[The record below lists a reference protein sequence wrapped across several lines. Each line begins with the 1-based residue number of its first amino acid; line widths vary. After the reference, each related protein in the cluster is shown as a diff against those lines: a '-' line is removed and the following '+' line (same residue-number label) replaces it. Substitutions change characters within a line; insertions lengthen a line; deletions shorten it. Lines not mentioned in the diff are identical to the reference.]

1 MPLPTR
7 GLVRGHR
14 SARVDRRT
22 SVALCR
28 GRMRRV
34 ASARH
39 FTFEGVHGPP
49 LFKARSPRSY
59 TVPAESGAT
68 HATVAVAATIL
79 LPVVNHFPYK
89 NLYVYRLRPQNLILQ
104 FADCGSRE
112 PTLDPG
118 LRETAK
124 IAFLTFSVFDPRL
137 QGSARRVLH
146 PHIAI

>member
-22 SVALCR
+22 SVALVSGQDASRRFRASFYVR
-28 GRMRRV
+28 GCPWP
-34 ASARH
+34 ASLQ
-39 FTFEGVHGPP
+39 GQV
-49 LFKARSPRSY
+49 PRSY

-79 LPVVNHFPYK
+79 LPVVKHFPYK

-112 PTLDPG
+112 PTLSPE

-124 IAFLTFSVFDPRL
+124 IAILTFSVFDPRL
-137 QGSARRVLH
+137 RG
-146 PHIAI
+146 